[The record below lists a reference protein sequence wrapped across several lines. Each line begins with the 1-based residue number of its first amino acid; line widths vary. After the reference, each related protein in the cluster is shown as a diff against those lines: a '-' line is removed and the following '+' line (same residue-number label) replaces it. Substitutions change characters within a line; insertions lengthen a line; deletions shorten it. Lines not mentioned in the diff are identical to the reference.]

1 MRADVET
8 DVLILLYDV
17 ARHMRTHADQMA
29 REHGLTPAQWII
41 LVRLERRP
49 DLSQNEFAAIA
60 EVAPITVARLV
71 DRLEALGLIKRCID
85 AEDRRIWRLRL
96 TPAATPVLR
105 DIKRPQEALRNHDQG
120 HRRHAH
126 ARPAVWVAQ
135 DEGEHQQH
143 APPGR
148 GIATPGRRLPHDAAS
163 AVASSAWL
171 PACEGVPMGCGH
183 RRAWTSSR
191 VAADRAGSAFFRS
204 SRSSLLLFS

>member
-1 MRADVET
+1 MHADVET

-29 REHGLTPAQWII
+29 REHGLTRAQWII

-49 DLSQNEFAAIA
+49 DLSQNELAAIA

-105 DIKRPQEALRNHDQG
+105 DIKRFRKKLYAIMT
-120 HRRHAH
+120 
-126 ARPAVWVAQ
+126 
-135 DEGEHQQH
+135 
-143 APPGR
+143 R
-148 GIATPGRRLPHDAAS
+148 GIDDARMRALQHGLRKMKENISSTRAAIGLRL
-163 AVASSAWL
+163 
-171 PACEGVPMGCGH
+171 
-183 RRAWTSSR
+183 R
-191 VAADRAGSAFFRS
+191 
-204 SRSSLLLFS
+204 

>member
-1 MRADVET
+1 MHADVET

-29 REHGLTPAQWII
+29 REHGLTRAQWII

-49 DLSQNEFAAIA
+49 DLSQNELAAIA

-105 DIKRPQEALRNHDQG
+105 DIKRFRKKLYG
-120 HRRHAH
+120 IMT
-126 ARPAVWVAQ
+126 
-135 DEGEHQQH
+135 
-143 APPGR
+143 R
-148 GIATPGRRLPHDAAS
+148 GIDDARMRALQYGLRKMKENIGSTRRLGAA
-163 AVASSAWL
+163 
-171 PACEGVPMGCGH
+171 
-183 RRAWTSSR
+183 
-191 VAADRAGSAFFRS
+191 
-204 SRSSLLLFS
+204 